1 MATLIKYQ
9 SHVLNAQSFTD
20 RFTGSVDKLYLAIA
34 KSDAWTNGDENPDAV
49 LDNVDTETVL
59 WSELIGMQRITESN
73 IMLCVPRVDWAE
85 NVAFTTFD
93 TDAADAYSKLPG
105 FFTYSE
111 NFPDY
116 TVHECVVANGT
127 TGSTPPTNTT
137 GTAPTP
143 DGFEWKFLYD
153 LSEAD
158 RNNLLLDNWLPV
170 NYGESASAKQVI
182 DGTEDAYQWVG
193 ARYVMVKAV
202 LTPPRDGGL
211 PEVSY
216 RKTCLVTNPLDN
228 VGAPLVTDVILAAE
242 ASATASGQLLHIEH
256 KAPIT
261 RIDAQEETI
270 TFVLEF

>member
-1 MATLIKYQ
+1 
-9 SHVLNAQSFTD
+9 
-20 RFTGSVDKLYLAIA
+20 
-34 KSDAWTNGDENPDAV
+34 
-49 LDNVDTETVL
+49 VDTEQAL
-59 WSELIGMQRITESN
+59 WTELVGLQRVTEAN
-73 IMLCVPRVDWAE
+73 IMLCVPRVDWE
-85 NVAFTTFD
+85 EGVAFETFSESA
-93 TDAADAYSKLPG
+93 TDAYSKPPG
-105 FFTYSE
+105 FFTYTE

-116 TVHECVVANGT
+116 TVHQCVVANGT

-153 LSEAD
+153 LSESD
-158 RNNLLLDNWLPV
+158 RNTLLLDNWLPV
-170 NYGESASAKQVI
+170 NYGISVSPKQGI
-182 DGTEDAYQWVG
+182 DGTENAYQWMG

-216 RKTCLVTNPLDN
+216 RKTALITNPLDN
-228 VGAPLVTDVILAAE
+228 GGSLLTADIVLPAE
-242 ASATASGQLLHIEH
+242 ASVDKTGQYLHIEH

-261 RIDAQEETI
+261 RIDAQEEQI